1 VPWDR
6 HRLSVMGP
14 HENPECMAAVGL
26 PSRGGLAT
34 VRPAH
39 EGEHPLSSSVADLEA
54 FQKQNRSRKVFIGHP
69 AGLGWLSASEY
80 WERFSYYGMQ
90 TLLVLYL
97 VHYLLLPGHIEQVW
111 GFDAFRRLIRS
122 VYGAQSPMALA
133 SNTAQLYAA
142 LVYVTPLAG
151 GYLADRVI
159 GRTKAVTIGAILMVT
174 GTFLLAMNQTF
185 LLGLAFLLGGVGCF
199 KGNIASQVGDLYA
212 IDDPRRADG
221 FQIYFMGIQL
231 AVILAPVICG
241 YLGQRVD
248 WHLGFV
254 AAGVGMVLGLAIYL
268 YGRPTFPPEPIRKNG
283 TGEKAPPLTARDW
296 KVVIL
301 LVMLLPVLAVSI
313 IGNQEIFDAYLVW
326 GEKNFQTVFF
336 GFNMP
341 ITWIVSIDAFVSAA
355 TMIAVIAFWRWY
367 GKRWKEP
374 DEITKIVIGV
384 AISALGPLVL
394 AGCAA
399 VATATHHPV
408 PLFWALGFHILN
420 DVGFANVLPVGLALY
435 SRAAPKGLGGT
446 MIAVYYIH
454 LFMGNILVG
463 YVGGLLGTMPD
474 TRFWL
479 LHVGLMAAS
488 AVVLFAASVLF
499 GRLLSPKAERPAA
512 A

>member
-1 VPWDR
+1 
-6 HRLSVMGP
+6 
-14 HENPECMAAVGL
+14 MATAL
-26 PSRGGLAT
+26 D
-34 VRPAH
+34 
-39 EGEHPLSSSVADLEA
+39 EFEA
-54 FQKQNRSRKVFIGHP
+54 KSKSDTVFIGHP
-69 AGLGWLSASEY
+69 RGLGWLSASEF

-97 VHYLLLPGHIEQVW
+97 THYLLQPGHIEQVW
-111 GFDAFRRLIRS
+111 GFDAFRRLIGWL
-122 VYGAQSPMALA
+122 YGTQSQMALA

-151 GYLADRVI
+151 GFLADRVI
-159 GRTKAVTIGAILMVT
+159 GRTRTVTAGAILMVV
-174 GTFLLAMNQTF
+174 GTFLLALNTTF
-185 LLGLAFLLGGVGCF
+185 LLGLMFLLVGVGCF
-199 KGNIASQVGDLYA
+199 KGNIASQVGDLYT

-221 FQIYFMGIQL
+221 FQIYFLGIQL
-231 AVILAPVICG
+231 AVFFSPVICG

-268 YGRPTFPPEPIRKNG
+268 FGRSTFPPEPVVKKG
-283 TGEKAPPLTARDW
+283 ATGKRPPLTAHDW

-301 LVMLLPVLAVSI
+301 LVALLPVLAVSI
-313 IGNQEIFDAYLVW
+313 VGNQEIFDAYLVW
-326 GEKNFQTVFF
+326 GEKNFQTVMW

-341 ITWIVSIDAFVSAA
+341 ITWIVSMDAVVSFV
-355 TMIAVIAFWRWY
+355 TMVGVIAFWRWY

-374 DEITKIVIGV
+374 NEITKIIIGV

-408 PLFWALGFHILN
+408 PLYWALGFHILN
-420 DVGFANVLPVGLALY
+420 DIGFANVLPVGLALY
-435 SRAAPKGLGGT
+435 SRAAPRGLGGM

-488 AVVLFAASVLF
+488 AALLLVARMLF
-499 GRLLSPKAERPAA
+499 GHLLAPTRAEPAA